1 MNPFSAFSQ
10 RISDTISGLGYTAAS
25 YAVIAILAAV
35 GIGFLIAAAFMLV
48 ADALD
53 PLAATAIFGAVFLI
67 VAGIWAAILAAR
79 AREQQRRRR
88 EAAASTAAVATSVT
102 LANTGLRLLSSG
114 GSKSILPLA
123 AVALAAWFF
132 LREGD
137 D

>member
-1 MNPFSAFSQ
+1 RAAGDHSRAAHHLGARRCRHRVHHFQAHLTGMNPFSAFSQ

-48 ADALD
+48 ADALG

-88 EAAASTAAVATSVT
+88 EAAAS
-102 LANTGLRLLSSG
+102 
-114 GSKSILPLA
+114 
-123 AVALAAWFF
+123 
-132 LREGD
+132 
-137 D
+137 